1 MTTDAVFQL
10 EDSFQ
15 IPTYNKLPLALAR
28 GEGRYVWDT
37 DGNRYLDFYGG
48 HCVTI
53 LGHCPPPVVEAVQR
67 QVETLIF
74 YSNVAYSPVRAHAAQ
89 RITSMAPEGLQ
100 HVFFC
105 NSGTEANETAMKLA
119 RTVTG
124 KSHIVA
130 METGFH
136 GRTLGSLA
144 ATAKD
149 AYRKPYQAVLADVS
163 FVPLGD
169 GDALA
174 NVLAS
179 RDDVAGVI
187 MEPIQSMSGMYEADA
202 AYYRAARDLCNQHGV
217 LLIFDEV
224 QTGVGRT
231 GTFSI
236 SEQFGMTPDFITM
249 AKSLASGIPIGAMLT
264 TDAVASTVKPADQG
278 TTFGGGMI
286 AMAALDATLCTIA
299 DEGLMDR
306 ATAIHAEIREALAP
320 HTVAIR
326 GRGCLI
332 GLEFDRPVKP
342 IVTALRAHGVL
353 TGGTGNPNVMRL
365 MPPVNTSAAEVQ
377 EFLDAMH
384 AVLAAEPIA
393 S

>member
-1 MTTDAVFQL
+1 MTTDAVFQI
-10 EDSFQ
+10 EDTFQ
-15 IPTYNKLPLALAR
+15 IPTYTKLPIALER
-28 GEGRYVWDT
+28 GEGRHVWDT
-37 DGNRYLDFYGG
+37 DGKCYLDFYGG

-53 LGHCPPPVVEAVQR
+53 LGHCPPPVVDAVKK

-74 YSNVAYSPVRAHAAQ
+74 YSNVAYSPVRAQAAQ
-89 RITSMAPEGLQ
+89 RITALAPEGLQ

-124 KSHIVA
+124 KPHIIA

-144 ATAKD
+144 ATAKE
-149 AYRKPYQAVLADVS
+149 AYRKPYQQVLADVS

-169 GDALA
+169 ADALA
-174 NVLAS
+174 KALAS

-187 MEPIQSMSGMYEADA
+187 MEPIQSMSGMYEADD
-202 AYYRAARDLCNQHGV
+202 AYYRTARELCDQHGA

-236 SEQFGMTPDFITM
+236 SQQFGMTPDLVTM
-249 AKSLASGIPIGAMLT
+249 AKSLASGIPIGAVLT
-264 TDAVASTVKPADQG
+264 TDAVAATVKPADQG

-286 AMAALDATLCTIA
+286 AMAALDATLSTIA
-299 DEGLMDR
+299 GDGLMER
-306 ATAIHAEIREALAP
+306 ATAIHAQIREALTP

-332 GLEFDRPVKP
+332 GLEFDRPVQP
-342 IVTALRAHGVL
+342 IVAALREHGVL
-353 TGGTGNPNVMRL
+353 TGGTGNPHVMRL
-365 MPPVNTSAAEVQ
+365 MPPVNTTDAEIQ
-377 EFLDAMH
+377 EFLTAMH
-384 AVLAAEPIA
+384 AVLEAEA
-393 S
+393 VAT